1 MTLTEILSISLLLL
15 QFITVMLGWRV
26 REKVAKDW
34 QPMLMFFGISFIIG
48 LSGSFL
54 YSGPGI
60 HGIKS
65 ELLQSLAAALLILR
79 QARIWKVFEG
89 RLYLNFILLCLII
102 ALFIIEVIFPE
113 LLAVRSSVFMVFSS
127 FTITLLAI
135 EMMNRNLPQSRVPFW
150 RNPVFLFCAG
160 LIFQYTLLGLIEL
173 FAGTLRESIPAVLTK
188 TYYFYAGISI
198 FVQLLYIRSVICIP
212 AKDKYYSY

>member
-1 MTLTEILSISLLLL
+1 MTLTEILSISLLVL
-15 QFITVMLGWRV
+15 QFITVMFGWRV

-34 QPMLMFFGISFIIG
+34 QPMLMFFGISFIIA

-173 FAGTLRESIPAVLTK
+173 FAGTLRDSIPAVLTK

-198 FVQLLYIRSVICIP
+198 LVQLLYIRSVLCIP

>member
-1 MTLTEILSISLLLL
+1 MTLTEILSISLLVL
-15 QFITVMLGWRV
+15 QFITVMFGWRV

-34 QPMLMFFGISFIIG
+34 QPMLMFFGISFIIA

-65 ELLQSLAAALLILR
+65 ELLQSLAAVLLILR

-89 RLYLNFILLCLII
+89 RIYLNFILLCLII

-173 FAGTLRESIPAVLTK
+173 FAGTLRDSIPAVLTK

-198 FVQLLYIRSVICIP
+198 LVQLLYIRSVLCIP

>member
-1 MTLTEILSISLLLL
+1 MTLTDILTITLLVL
-15 QFITVMLGWRV
+15 QLITVLLGWRV

-34 QPMLMFFGISFIIG
+34 HPMLMFFGISFLIG
-48 LSGSFL
+48 LSGSL
-54 YSGPGI
+54 LTSGEGI

-65 ELLQSLAAALLILR
+65 ELLQSLAAVLIILR
-79 QARIWKVFEG
+79 QATTWKVFEG
-89 RLYLNFILLCLII
+89 RPYLNLIVLCSII
-102 ALFIIEVIFPE
+102 VVFIIEVRFPQ
-113 LLAVRSSVFMVFSS
+113 LQAFRGSVFMVFSS
-127 FTITLLAI
+127 FAITLMAI
-135 EMMNRNLPQSRVPFW
+135 EMMNRNLPQSRIPFG

-173 FAGTLRESIPAVLTK
+173 FSGTLKDSIPAVFTK

-198 FVQLLYIRSVICIP
+198 LVQLLYSRSVLCIP